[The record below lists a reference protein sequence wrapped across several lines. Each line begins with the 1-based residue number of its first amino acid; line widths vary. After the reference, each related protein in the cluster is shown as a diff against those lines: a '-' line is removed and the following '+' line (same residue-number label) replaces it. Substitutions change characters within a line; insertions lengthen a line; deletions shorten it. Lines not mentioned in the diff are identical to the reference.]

1 MLSNER
7 IKQAIGMQ
15 LTFICKIKLQKE
27 FVLEKFDHFI
37 SQ

>member
-1 MLSNER
+1 MLSSES

-15 LTFICKIKLQKE
+15 LTFIFKIKLQKE
-27 FVLEKFDHFI
+27 FVLEKFDDFI